1 MKASKPFM
9 GVTKGAVYYYDPDN
23 ILDKCVR
30 KIKVGNKEFDS
41 KVLAGTRPYVV
52 ISDNNYNEFNGT
64 CVLVPLTHSKLHDY
78 LSKYCV
84 EITGF
89 EKNYTV
95 RVDNPITVDILALT
109 EIAGFLPSR
118 IMKQIDYTMM
128 YLLNPDIFPNNTTNK
143 PMSPSIDTKILL
155 EADQEVLV
163 IPETKVT
170 KKDIIK
176 PVKQEKV
183 AKNKKVRD
191 KTWTEERSRQFLKDC
206 IDLGE
211 VEACKKYGIGTH
223 GSYAWR
229 RVQAKKDIAKIL
241 CSEKNGIG
249 NNVSLEP
256 TKIEEVDKESSSV
269 NKPTYISNPPDKK
282 RSRRYDPEFYK
293 EIKSW

>member
-1 MKASKPFM
+1 MKSSKPFM

-23 ILDKCVR
+23 IVDKCVR

-41 KVLAGTRPYVV
+41 KVLAGNRPYVV
-52 ISDNNYNEFNGT
+52 ISDNNYNEINGT
-64 CVLVPLTHSKLHDY
+64 CVLVPLTHSKPHDQF
-78 LSKYCV
+78 SKYCV

-89 EKNYTV
+89 EKTYTV
-95 RVDNPITVDILALT
+95 RVDNPITADILTLT
-109 EIAGFLPSR
+109 EIAGFLPNR

-128 YLLNPDIFPNNTTNK
+128 YLLNPDLFPKDTIQE
-143 PMSPSIDTKILL
+143 PVSPVIDTKVLL
-155 EADQEVLV
+155 EAEQESWV

-170 KKDIIK
+170 KKDIVK

-183 AKNKKVRD
+183 TKKGRD

-211 VEACKKYGIGTH
+211 VETCKKYGIGTH

-229 RVQAKKDIAKIL
+229 RVQAKKDIAKTL
-241 CSEKNGIG
+241 CSEKNSIG
-249 NNVSLEP
+249 KNVNQKP
-256 TKIEEVDKESSSV
+256 TKLEEVDKESSSV
-269 NKPTYISNPPDKK
+269 NKPTSISNPQDKK